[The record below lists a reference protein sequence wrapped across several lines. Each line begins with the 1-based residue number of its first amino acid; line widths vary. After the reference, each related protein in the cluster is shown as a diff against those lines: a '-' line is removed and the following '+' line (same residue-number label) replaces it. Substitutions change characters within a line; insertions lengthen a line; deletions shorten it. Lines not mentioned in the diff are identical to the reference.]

1 MMFNFSFFLILQ
13 ILVQIKNRTNDRI
26 KDAQNLEENAKS
38 SSSPIQNILEPSK
51 NHGPSTSHVPFPGP
65 INPLPLKTW
74 KKTAVNFR

>member
-1 MMFNFSFFLILQ
+1 MIESKMHKIGKKTQNPSFSL
-13 ILVQIKNRTNDRI
+13 
-26 KDAQNLEENAKS
+26 
-38 SSSPIQNILEPSK
+38 IQNILEPSK